1 MPRSACATN
10 PALAIAPH
18 SLPTPSRTPIHR
30 TAAKLA
36 VQARPDSITL
46 TFPMKKL
53 LIILGSLLAL
63 VVIVGIIASFFLG
76 SIVTKAVN
84 TFAPKITGTVVTL
97 DSASVSPLTGATT
110 LNGLFVGNPE
120 GWKSD
125 KAFSFAKVHASVAPS
140 SLLGDYILV
149 KEVLI
154 DSPQF
159 VYETKIISSN
169 IKELLAQIEKNIGGT
184 SEKPAAEQ
192 PATKDGK
199 PLKFAVKSFR
209 LENAKVTLGVGP
221 TAITLPMPPIVLTD
235 LGVKEGGITP
245 DQLAVKVMTN
255 VLANITKAV
264 ANSALQLGGA
274 TGAAATD
281 ATTDAAKKAGA
292 GLKKLFG
299 GDK

>member
-1 MPRSACATN
+1 
-10 PALAIAPH
+10 
-18 SLPTPSRTPIHR
+18 
-30 TAAKLA
+30 
-36 VQARPDSITL
+36 
-46 TFPMKKL
+46 MKKL

-63 VVIVGIIASFFLG
+63 LVIAGIAASFFLG
-76 SIVTKAVN
+76 TIVTKGVN

-97 DSASVSPLTGATT
+97 DGASVSPLTGATT
-110 LNGLFVGNPE
+110 LNGLFVGNPQ

-125 KAFSFAKVHASVAPS
+125 KAFSFAKVHASVAPA

-149 KEVLI
+149 KEVHI
-154 DSPQF
+154 DAPEF
-159 VYETKIISSN
+159 VYETKIVSSN
-169 IKELLAQIEKNIGGT
+169 IKELLARIEKNIGGT
-184 SEKPAAEQ
+184 SEKPAADQ
-192 PATKDGK
+192 PVDQPVAKEGK

-255 VLANITKAV
+255 VLTNITKAV
-264 ANSALQLGGA
+264 ANSALEIGGA
-274 TGAAATD
+274 SGAAATD
-281 ATTDAAKKAGA
+281 ATTEAAKKAGA